1 MAQGRVCVVGSIN
14 MDLVVQTPAL
24 PKPGETIIGGPFATF
39 GGGKGAN
46 QAVAAA
52 RAGAPTTLIGCVG
65 SDTYGITL
73 RASLSHDLDMTEVV
87 EREGVAS
94 GVALIAVAPDGQNTI
109 IVASGA
115 NATLS
120 VADVERARHAIAD
133 ADVLLLQLEVPL
145 EVSTHA
151 ATLARAAGT
160 TVVLNPAPAQP
171 LSDQLLAVVD
181 ILVPNETEAGLLTGV
196 EPQDWDAAQA
206 AADQL
211 RGRGVPSVIVTL
223 GSRGALV
230 VTEGGAERVPAFAVA
245 AIDATAAGDAFVGA
259 FAVALAEGK
268 SVPEAARW
276 GSAAGALA
284 TTKSGAQPSLPS
296 REAIEQLV
304 VTQPAR

>member
-52 RAGAPTTLIGCVG
+52 RAGAQVTMIGCVG
-65 SDTYGITL
+65 SDSYGIAL
-73 RASLSHDLDMTEVV
+73 RAALSRDIDTDEII

-120 VADVERARHAIAD
+120 AADVERAQHAIAA
-133 ADVLLLQLEVPL
+133 ADVLLLQLEVPPEASL
-145 EVSTHA
+145 RA

-160 TVVLNPAPAQP
+160 KVILNPAPAHP
-171 LSDQLLAVVD
+171 LSDALLRSVD
-181 ILVPNETEAGLLTGV
+181 VLIPNETEAGMLSGV
-196 EPQDWDAAQA
+196 EARDWDMAHA
-206 AADQL
+206 AAEQL
-211 RGRGVPSVIVTL
+211 RARGVATVIVTL

-230 VTEGGAERVPAFAVA
+230 VKEDGAERLPAFAVK

-259 FAVALAEGK
+259 SAVALAEGK
-268 SVPEAARW
+268 TVSEAARW

-284 TTKSGAQPSLPS
+284 TTRSGAQPSLPL
-296 REAIEQLV
+296 RAPIEQLLAS
-304 VTQPAR
+304 PSG